1 MKKRLLSLVL
11 SVCMLAA
18 MIPAAFAVQV
28 STPTGLEWCDTPSTI
43 EHVTTTF
50 PNQPSSEEIFPWDI
64 VWNRVENGSNRY
76 NIIIYKD
83 GTLIDEADWS
93 FDATDISE
101 QLAVDLFRQLPRE
114 SGTYKFTIQALGDGN
129 EYTDSAIA
137 TSVEKAYTAPSEQLA
152 TPTNLR
158 WDGATARW
166 DEVASA
172 GSYGIDWYF
181 SETAEGPFEPAGSTW
196 GWNLDDEDSNSI
208 ELEDWVV
215 VNHGAGYY
223 AFKIRALSND
233 VDVIRPS
240 EISALSPIY
249 STDGATTT
257 VSDSLDQIIT
267 TLDTADIATAVEAV
281 KALDS
286 EELRIAMEADR
297 SENGVTSKIETIEDE
312 TGIKLSTEVD
322 DGIDMDTSKISMT
335 GAKLNAGKDITEMT
349 FNISKPE
356 EAAVVPGA
364 YANAVQFDFQ
374 LNGAAP
380 ESSGDFAVPIKI
392 TMPIPEDIVPDK
404 LRILHYGADG
414 IDEILFPYVFREG
427 DDWYASFV
435 VTHFSTFVFAEATT
449 AATIGDKEY
458 DTLQEAIDAAQSG
471 DNISLYR
478 DHPDTET
485 VLVENKS
492 LDISCGVYTLNP
504 DVVTV
509 GAGCTKNVEGTN
521 GTDQVIHVT
530 YRSTSGGSSSGGG
543 SSTPSNLVSVG
554 QNNNGTISVSP
565 SRAQTGDTVTVTID
579 PDEGYVLDELIV
591 TDRNGNRVSVTRV
604 SDTEYTF
611 TKPIGVVKVEATFT
625 EDTGEE
631 QPSTSSIPF
640 TDVATTAW
648 YYDAVEYMYENGMMN
663 GTSDTTFSP
672 NATTTRAMI
681 VTMLHRLE
689 GEPDASDVN
698 FTDIASGM
706 YYADAVAWAQENGVV
721 TGTSETTFSP
731 DQAITREQLATI
743 LYRYAQVKGYDVT
756 ASTDLAAYTDAAQIS
771 AFALTAMQWANA
783 EGLITGNTATTI
795 NPTGDATRAEVATI
809 LMRFAENVAQ
819 A

>member
-28 STPTGLEWCDTPSTI
+28 STPTGLEWCEAASTI
-43 EHVTTTF
+43 DYATSDDPASNGTR
-50 PNQPSSEEIFPWDI
+50 NIFPWDI
-64 VWNRVENGSNRY
+64 VWNRVKDGSNQY
-76 NIIIYKD
+76 DIKIYKD
-83 GTLIDEADWS
+83 GTLIDESDWS

-101 QLAVDLFRQLPRE
+101 QFAVDVFRILPRE
-114 SGTYKFTIQALGDGN
+114 SGTYTFTIQALGDGQDL
-129 EYTDSAIA
+129 TDSEIA
-137 TSVEKAYTAPSEQLA
+137 TSEAKEYIAPSAQLA

-158 WDGATARW
+158 WDGAIARW
-166 DEVASA
+166 DAVESA
-172 GSYGIDWYF
+172 GSYEIDWFF

-196 GWNLDDEDSNSI
+196 GWSLNDEDSNSKK
-208 ELEDWVV
+208 LEDWVV

-223 AFKIRALSND
+223 AFKIRALSNA
-233 VDVIRPS
+233 VDEIRTS

-267 TLDTADIATAVEAV
+267 DLGSRADVEAAVEAV
-281 KALDS
+281 KQLDRD
-286 EELRIAMEADR
+286 ELRIAMEADR

-458 DTLQEAIDAAQSG
+458 DTLQEAIDAAQ
-471 DNISLYR
+471 
-478 DHPDTET
+478 
-485 VLVENKS
+485 
-492 LDISCGVYTLNP
+492 
-504 DVVTV
+504 
-509 GAGCTKNVEGTN
+509 
-521 GTDQVIHVT
+521 
-530 YRSTSGGSSSGGG
+530 
-543 SSTPSNLVSVG
+543 
-554 QNNNGTISVSP
+554 
-565 SRAQTGDTVTVTID
+565 
-579 PDEGYVLDELIV
+579 
-591 TDRNGNRVSVTRV
+591 
-604 SDTEYTF
+604 
-611 TKPIGVVKVEATFT
+611 
-625 EDTGEE
+625 
-631 QPSTSSIPF
+631 
-640 TDVATTAW
+640 
-648 YYDAVEYMYENGMMN
+648 
-663 GTSDTTFSP
+663 
-672 NATTTRAMI
+672 
-681 VTMLHRLE
+681 
-689 GEPDASDVN
+689 
-698 FTDIASGM
+698 
-706 YYADAVAWAQENGVV
+706 
-721 TGTSETTFSP
+721 
-731 DQAITREQLATI
+731 
-743 LYRYAQVKGYDVT
+743 
-756 ASTDLAAYTDAAQIS
+756 
-771 AFALTAMQWANA
+771 
-783 EGLITGNTATTI
+783 
-795 NPTGDATRAEVATI
+795 
-809 LMRFAENVAQ
+809 
-819 A
+819 

>member
-137 TSVEKAYTAPSEQLA
+137 TSVEKVYTAPSEQLA

-233 VDVIRPS
+233 VDEIRPS

-297 SENGVTSKIETIEDE
+297 SENGVTSKIETIEEKTNIDLK
-312 TGIKLSTEVD
+312 TQVALGIN
-322 DGIDMDTSKISMT
+322 MDASKISMT
-335 GAKLNAGKDITEMT
+335 GAKLNANEGTAEMT

-356 EAAVVPGA
+356 KAAVVPGA

-374 LNGAAP
+374 LDGAAP

-392 TMPIPEDIVPDK
+392 TMPIPENIVPDK
-404 LRILHYGADG
+404 LRILHYGANG
-414 IDEILFPYVFREG
+414 IEEILFPYVFREG

-458 DTLQEAIDAAQSG
+458 DTLQEAIDAADSG
-471 DNISLYR
+471 AKINLYR
-478 DHPDTET
+478 NSDDT
-485 VLVENKS
+485 VLQVANKS
-492 LDISCGVYTLNP
+492 LQIDCGTYTIRD
-504 DVVTV
+504 DVDW
-509 GAGCTKNVEGTN
+509 KLTN
-521 GTDQVIHVT
+521 CEKSETRDDQGHKVIVIT
-530 YRSTSGGSSSGGG
+530 YTGGSSSSSGGG
-543 SSTPSNLVSVG
+543 SSTPSNLVSVS

-611 TKPIGVVKVEATFT
+611 TKPSGVVKVEATFT

-648 YYDAVEYMYENGMMN
+648 YYDAVEYMYESGMMN

-721 TGTSETTFSP
+721 NGTSETTFSP

-756 ASTDLAAYTDAAQIS
+756 ASNNLDAYTDASQIS
-771 AFALTAMQWANA
+771 AYALTAMQWANA

-795 NPTGDATRAEVATI
+795 NPTGNATRAEVATI